1 MGGFK
6 LYFPADEDDTH
17 DQPSSSNPAST
28 SDPQS
33 LKSLENAVKNQQTTS
48 TPPDT
53 DAKQA
58 DEDPTQVPLRSPSWK
73 QDQSKAVAHSTAP
86 GREKKTYREHTLG
99 HAEKKDKRR
108 TSLSIPSL
116 EEAEEKEEP
125 AQEMNFRSYVVG
137 GRRRSSAQRSADYYA
152 FMDGMAWTPG
162 CGVRLANH

>member
-6 LYFPADEDDTH
+6 LYFPADEDDSH
-17 DQPSSSNPAST
+17 DKPSPSVPAST
-28 SDPQS
+28 SDVQS
-33 LKSLENAVKNQQTTS
+33 LKTLDNVGKDQQTTC

-58 DEDPTQVPLRSPSWK
+58 DGDPTCLRSPSWK
-73 QDQSKAVAHSTAP
+73 QDQSEAVAHPTTS

-116 EEAEEKEEP
+116 EAAEEKEEL

-152 FMDGMAWTPG
+152 FMDGMAWTILVCASFG
-162 CGVRLANH
+162 